1 MSPAPRRPG
10 RAGGDRRDDRRSE
23 TNDARAA
30 RDPRRPAVREQATP
44 RRIAYDV
51 VHAVSA
57 EDAYANLVLPQRLRR
72 ASLHGADAA
81 FATELAYGTLRRRGF
96 YDAVIREASGRELD
110 AIDPG
115 ALDLLCLGAHQ
126 LLAMSTPVHAAVD
139 ETVGLT
145 RPLGLQ
151 RATGFVN
158 AVMRRISER
167 TLAEWTAL
175 LLRGVDDPDERL
187 AITTAHP
194 LWVVDAL
201 RAALEREGRGDEL
214 EALLEADNVP
224 ARVTLVAL
232 PGLAQPGDIGA
243 EVDAT
248 PYSPLGRR
256 AASGDPGDDP
266 AVAAGRVRVQDEGS
280 QLAALALSRA
290 RPVAAG
296 ERWLDLCAG
305 PGGKAALLAAEARQ
319 HGAHL
324 TANEVVPARAGLVRR
339 ALTAVDPAVEVRV
352 ADGREIGR
360 TDPAGFDRILLDA
373 PCTGL
378 GALRR
383 RPEARW
389 RKRSGDVPELAALQ
403 TQLLDAA
410 LDALAP
416 GGVLAYVTCSPHP
429 DETTAVVDA
438 VVDARPDV
446 ARIDTAAVLA
456 GVVREPLDLGDLG
469 GAVQLWPH
477 RHGTDAMFIQ
487 LLSVRAAGD
496 AAEHPDAATAA
507 APADTLGA

>member
-10 RAGGDRRDDRRSE
+10 RAGGDRRDERRDRE
-23 TNDARAA
+23 ANDPRTA

-110 AIDPG
+110 AIDPA

-167 TLAEWTAL
+167 TLEEWTAL

-214 EALLEADNVP
+214 EALLHADNVP
-224 ARVTLVAL
+224 ARVTLAAL
-232 PGLAQPGDIGA
+232 PGLAQPADIGDDV
-243 EVDAT
+243 EPT

-339 ALTAVDPAVEVRV
+339 ALSAVDPEVEVRTS
-352 ADGREIGR
+352 DGRDIGR

-410 LDALAP
+410 VDALAP

-438 VVDARPDV
+438 VLDTRADV
-446 ARIDTAAVLA
+446 TRIDTAAVLA
-456 GVVREPLDLGDLG
+456 GVVREPLDLGDLD

-487 LLSVRAAGD
+487 LLTVTGPAG
-496 AAEHPDAATAA
+496 
-507 APADTLGA
+507 PADSLGA